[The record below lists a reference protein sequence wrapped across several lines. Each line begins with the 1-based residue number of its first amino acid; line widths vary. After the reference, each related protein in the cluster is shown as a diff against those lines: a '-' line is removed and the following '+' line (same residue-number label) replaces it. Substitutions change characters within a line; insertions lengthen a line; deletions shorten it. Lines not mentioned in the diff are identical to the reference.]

1 MKIVLI
7 GYGKMGQEIEKVAVD
22 RKHTIIA
29 KIDIDNYSE
38 LDEKLAEE
46 ADVAIEFTTP
56 SSVLNNIYRCFEI
69 NLPVVTGT
77 TGWHNEMAKV
87 KKDCLEGNHSL
98 FYASN
103 FSIGVN
109 LFFVLNENLAE
120 MMNSFPQYDVLM
132 KEIHHTR
139 KLDAPSGTA
148 ITLADLI
155 TSQLKRKD
163 NWTLGESKTHE
174 IKIEAIREGDVKG
187 IHTVKYESD
196 IDFIEVIHNAKSR
209 KGFAEG
215 AVMAAEYLSNK
226 KGIFTMRDL
235 LGI

>member
-7 GYGKMGQEIEKVAVD
+7 GYGKMGREIEKTAIEKGHSILA
-22 RKHTIIA
+22 R
-29 KIDIDNYSE
+29 IDIDNYQE
-38 LDEKLAEE
+38 LDQNLAAE
-46 ADVAIEFTTP
+46 ADVAIEFTIP
-56 SSVLNNIYRCFEI
+56 NSVLQNIYKCFELG
-69 NLPVVTGT
+69 LPVVTGT
-77 TGWHNEMAKV
+77 TGWHNELEKV
-87 KKDCLEGNHSL
+87 KKDCIEGNHSL

-109 LFFVLNENLAE
+109 IFFALNENLAE
-120 MMNSFPQYDVLM
+120 IMNGFSQYDVLM

-148 ITLADLI
+148 VTLADIIISKLE
-155 TSQLKRKD
+155 RKKS
-163 NWTLGESKTHE
+163 WTLAPGNEKE
-174 IKIEAIREGDVKG
+174 IAIEAKREGDIKG
-187 IHTVKYESD
+187 IHTVKYESE
-196 IDFIEVIHNAKSR
+196 IDFIEVTHNAKTR

-215 AVMAAEYLSNK
+215 AVLAAEYLSNK